1 MITLTKLDCVE
12 EAIKTTNAKY
22 LISLLSPHQMIPTP
36 DGILSENHLKLEM
49 DDISIPI
56 VRMICPDSEHV
67 RSLLN
72 FGKTIE
78 DDASVV
84 VHCQMGMSRSAA
96 ALITLLVQ
104 RNPGREEDVVDLVYG
119 KALHIVPNRLI
130 INLADYELGCRGRLA
145 RAVEEMPKPLDYSF
159 DGLVS
164 FRWRF

>member
-22 LISLLSPHQMIPTP
+22 LFSLLSPHQMIPTP
-36 DGILSENHLKLEM
+36 DGILSKNHLKLEM

-72 FGKTIE
+72 FGKTVE

-84 VHCQMGMSRSAA
+84 VHCQMGMSLPPPIILSIY
-96 ALITLLVQ
+96 LIYKEIYLT
-104 RNPGREEDVVDLVYG
+104 
-119 KALHIVPNRLI
+119 I
-130 INLADYELGCRGRLA
+130 
-145 RAVEEMPKPLDYSF
+145 
-159 DGLVS
+159 
-164 FRWRF
+164 